1 MKNPPTPSQWLAR
14 LRRNFGVQC
23 RLDGSGRVRVKGLRK
38 LPAAERA
45 ALFAASAELQ
55 AHLEA
60 RARRRQPKK
69 KEKQR
74 PPDAME
80 PQSGR
85 TVVGMHVTPGYPNL
99 SKLLYEDEVRDIR
112 PSPRARVLQGIT
124 YGWLV
129 GGGE

>member
-1 MKNPPTPSQWLAR
+1 MKNPPTLSQWLAR
-14 LRRNFGVQC
+14 LGREFGVRC
-23 RLDGSGRVRVKGLRK
+23 RLDSSGRVRVKGLRR

-45 ALFAASAELQ
+45 ALFAANAEVQ
-55 AHLEA
+55 AHLET

-69 KEKQR
+69 EKEQR

-80 PQSGR
+80 PQPGR
-85 TVVGMHVTPGYPNL
+85 TVVGMHVTPGYPSL